1 MPRTLSSFRDRIVEN
16 TPALIPG
23 SSVYPWLV
31 LIATSIGTFMAV
43 LDGTIVNIALAKLE
57 TVFGVST
64 DEVQWVIT
72 GYMLVFGVM
81 LAASGWLSDRFG
93 QKTIFMLSLALFTA
107 GSFLCSLSWNIT
119 SLILFRVVQGAGGGL
134 IQPVGM
140 AIITREFPKEKRG
153 LALGIW
159 AISSSASI
167 SLGPTAGGWLIDNF
181 SWHTIFDINVPIGI
195 VGIAVSYLILRERRA
210 EETRDFDLFGFISM
224 SVFLVSLLLGLSD
237 GNASWNADGWHSP
250 FILGCFVLSGVALA
264 VFLVTELTV
273 EHPLVDLSLF
283 KNYDFTLSNIVLFLF
298 GLGMFGSIFLQ
309 PLYLQE
315 ALGYTPLQAGLI
327 TLPMGLLVAMTSP
340 LAGIL
345 TDRFGGKVPVAVGLL
360 LMVVSLYEYRFLSIL
375 SESAQILIPVYIR
388 GIGMGLIFSPISAVA
403 ISEIPGNKMAQASGL
418 INVLRQIGGSFGVA
432 ILSTLFTRRVIF
444 HADTFGQAMSS
455 SSPTF
460 REVAS
465 HLAAFATQ
473 ATGGTVAAAL
483 SKGESLL
490 VTYVEKQAF
499 VAAID
504 DVFLVAAVIVG
515 ISIIPVLLLR
525 NHRRPARGAPGGA
538 VGSAGR
544 ERTAAA
550 VID

>member
-1 MPRTLSSFRDRIVEN
+1 MQRTLTSFRDRLVET
-16 TPALIPG
+16 TPALTPG
-23 SSVYPWLV
+23 NPVYPWLV

-93 QKTIFMLSLALFTA
+93 QKTIFLLSLILFTV

-119 SLILFRVVQGAGGGL
+119 SLIFFRVVQGAGGGL

-167 SLGPTAGGWLIDNF
+167 SLGPTVGGWLIDNF
-181 SWHTIFDINVPIGI
+181 SWHTIFDVNVPIGI
-195 VGIAVSYLILRERRA
+195 VGVAASYLILRERRA
-210 EETRDFDLFGFISM
+210 EESREFDLIGFVSM
-224 SVFLVSLLLGLSD
+224 SVFLMSLLLGLSD

-250 FILGCFVLSGVALA
+250 FILGCFVLSGIALV
-264 VFLVTELTV
+264 VFLVTEFTTD
-273 EHPLVDLSLF
+273 HPLVDLSLF

-327 TLPMGLLVAMTSP
+327 TLPMGLLVAMVSP

-345 TDRFGGKVPVAVGLL
+345 TDRFGGKVPVALGLL
-360 LMVVSLYEYRFLSIL
+360 LMAGSLYEYRFLSVL
-375 SESAQILIPVYIR
+375 SEQAQILIPVYVR

-403 ISEIPGNKMAQASGL
+403 ISEIPGHRMAQASGL

-465 HLAAFATQ
+465 HLATFATQ
-473 ATGGTVAAAL
+473 ATGGTLADGL
-483 SKGESLL
+483 RRGQSLI
-490 VTYVEKQAF
+490 VTYIEKQAF

-504 DVFLVAAVIVG
+504 DVFLVAAAVVG

-525 NHRRPARGAPGGA
+525 NHRRQVPRGADGA
-538 VGSAGR
+538 R
-544 ERTAAA
+544 ERAAA
-550 VID
+550 TVME